1 MSPRIELE
9 TRCNEGGAL
18 TNCACTLPP
27 TLVFKNYPL
36 RLCSHVSDFILRT
49 EIFLLWI
56 GPLFTRIRWKWS
68 LKRIFS
74 KTLSRVCLV
83 PRRHTLVLVVQCV
96 LVSWVFSCVH
106 TTMLK
111 YRVSFR
117 KSFGQSWVIPTRS
130 LCQAWA
136 NSSGVDYSWEP
147 CVLSSKRLELW
158 EHNWLGFRKF
168 YP

>member
-1 MSPRIELE
+1 MDRTRDRAQRRRRTNQLCLHPSAYTSIQKLSVKVLSTRI
-9 TRCNEGGAL
+9 RFY
-18 TNCACTLPP
+18 
-27 TLVFKNYPL
+27 FKNG
-36 RLCSHVSDFILRT
+36 D
-49 EIFLLWI
+49 FLLWI

-96 LVSWVFSCVH
+96 LLSWVFSCVH
-106 TTMLK
+106 ATMLK

-117 KSFGQSWVIPTRS
+117 KSFGQSWVIPTHS

-158 EHNWLGFRKF
+158 EHNWLGIRKF

>member
-9 TRCNEGGAL
+9 TVRNEGGAL

-36 RLCSHVSDFILRT
+36 RLCPHVSDFILRT
-49 EIFLLWI
+49 EIFCSELAHFSHVY
-56 GPLFTRIRWKWS
+56 GENNH

-111 YRVSFR
+111 YRVTFR
-117 KSFGQSWVIPTRS
+117 KSFGQS
-130 LCQAWA
+130 
-136 NSSGVDYSWEP
+136 
-147 CVLSSKRLELW
+147 
-158 EHNWLGFRKF
+158 
-168 YP
+168 